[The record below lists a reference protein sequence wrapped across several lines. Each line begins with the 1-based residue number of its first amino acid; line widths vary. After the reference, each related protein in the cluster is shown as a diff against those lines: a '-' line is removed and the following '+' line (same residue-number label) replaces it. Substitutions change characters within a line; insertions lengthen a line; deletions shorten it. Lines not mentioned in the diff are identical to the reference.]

1 MMTAARA
8 RQAAG
13 AKKASSARLLG
24 SLKGGDLRSIGRAD
38 AVARAV
44 MRQPKLLAAL
54 SEGMADADP
63 RVRMRAADAAEK
75 ATRRHPEWLAP
86 YRRRLLGDIAASG
99 QAELR
104 WHVAQMLPRLTLD
117 RREERKAVQLL
128 LRYLDDDSRIV
139 KVSSMQALAD
149 LAVRNP
155 LLRPRVV
162 PLLKRLTKTGSAAM
176 RSRGS
181 RLLHA
186 FEKRRSVESRQPSA
200 HRSPRPR
207 IRQRFSTSQ

>member
-8 RQAAG
+8 RPAA
-13 AKKASSARLLG
+13 AATKADSARLLG
-24 SLKGGDLRSIGRAD
+24 KLKGGDLRSLGRAD

-54 SEGMADADP
+54 LEGMADADP
-63 RVRMRAADAAEK
+63 GVRMRAADAAEK
-75 ATRRHPEWLAP
+75 ATRQHPEWLAP
-86 YRRRLLGDIAASG
+86 YRRRLLGDIAASD

-104 WHVAQMLPRLTLD
+104 WHVAQMLPRLTLNG
-117 RREERKAVQLL
+117 REERKAVQLL

-149 LAVRNP
+149 LAGRNP
-155 LLRPRVV
+155 LLEPRVV
-162 PLLKRLTKTGSAAM
+162 PLLKRLTRTGSPAM
-176 RSRGS
+176 RSRGR

-186 FEKRRSVESRQPSA
+186 LAGRRSTESR
-200 HRSPRPR
+200 RG
-207 IRQRFSTSQ
+207 